1 MNFFRRVLST
11 ITGIVLFCGIAFFG
25 LMLIAALMGGASDST
40 VIVEKNSVLALNLD
54 EAIPDYAGKFDYGE
68 FNGFFQNSQK
78 YNGLF
83 NIIDAIN
90 YAASDEKIKGITLKN
105 NTIVAGMAQ
114 TKALRDALIA
124 FKSSGKFVLAYG
136 DVISQKDYYLS
147 SVADTIY
154 LNPVGMLEFKGLATE
169 IMYYKDFQEKY
180 GLKMEVIRHG
190 KYKSAVEGYL
200 RQEMSDEN
208 REQISEFLGSIWS
221 EMKLEISDSR
231 SVSEAQL
238 DSIADNLLSRTPK
251 MALASGLIDKIAY
264 EDEFEAA
271 LKTALAV
278 DADEDYNSIDIDD
291 YAKLAYDK
299 LQSNAAK
306 DKIAVIYA
314 QGQIMYAEGNERT
327 IGQGVINKA
336 LKKAREDDAVKAIV
350 LRVNSPGGSAMAS
363 ELIWREIENTKKI
376 KPVVVS
382 MGDLAASGGYYIA
395 CNADKI
401 YAEPNTITGSIGVFG
416 TLPNIHEMANNI
428 GINAEQVTTN
438 KQGTTFSLFEPL
450 NEGQRAVI
458 KEGIEIVYDTFI
470 TRVADGRKMT
480 KAAVDSIAQGRVW
493 TGNDAIKIGLVDEIG
508 GLDEAI
514 SAAAVLGEV
523 SDYKLKYLPVYKKD
537 FDQLFN
543 TYGLIQSKEE
553 MMKEE
558 LGEETYLIMQKMKKL
573 TQQKGTQL
581 LLPYEIEIK

>member
-1 MNFFRRVLST
+1 
-11 ITGIVLFCGIAFFG
+11 
-25 LMLIAALMGGASDST
+25 
-40 VIVEKNSVLALNLD
+40 
-54 EAIPDYAGKFDYGE
+54 
-68 FNGFFQNSQK
+68 
-78 YNGLF
+78 
-83 NIIDAIN
+83 
-90 YAASDEKIKGITLKN
+90 
-105 NTIVAGMAQ
+105 
-114 TKALRDALIA
+114 
-124 FKSSGKFVLAYG
+124 
-136 DVISQKDYYLS
+136 
-147 SVADTIY
+147 
-154 LNPVGMLEFKGLATE
+154 
-169 IMYYKDFQEKY
+169 
-180 GLKMEVIRHG
+180 
-190 KYKSAVEGYL
+190 
-200 RQEMSDEN
+200 
-208 REQISEFLGSIWS
+208 
-221 EMKLEISDSR
+221 
-231 SVSEAQL
+231 
-238 DSIADNLLSRTPK
+238 
-251 MALASGLIDKIAY
+251 
-264 EDEFEAA
+264 
-271 LKTALAV
+271 
-278 DADEDYNSIDIDD
+278 
-291 YAKLAYDK
+291 
-299 LQSNAAK
+299 
-306 DKIAVIYA
+306 
-314 QGQIMYAEGNERT
+314 
-327 IGQGVINKA
+327 
-336 LKKAREDDAVKAIV
+336 
-350 LRVNSPGGSAMAS
+350 
-363 ELIWREIENTKKI
+363 
-376 KPVVVS
+376 